1 MNLRNI
7 AISSVLLFLLLGI
20 TSATAQQSGQGGCLK
35 NSIGR
40 IVCSPPSGGIAVN
53 SIGQIVCGPGQ
64 CTSNAIGQVVCSAQS
79 GGYVAA
85 NAIGQIVCTGGCI
98 QASEQYGQV
107 PR

>member
-1 MNLRNI
+1 MKIRNI
-7 AISSVLLFLLLGI
+7 GIASTLLFIFFGV
-20 TSATAQQSGQGGCLK
+20 TSATAQESGQGGCLK
-35 NSIGR
+35 TAIGG

-53 SIGQIVCGPGQ
+53 TIGQIVCGPGQ
-64 CTSNAIGQVVCSAQS
+64 CTSNAIGQIVCSAQP

-98 QASEQYGQV
+98 QASAQYCQV